1 MIAVD
6 TNILVFI
13 QNIKNAF
20 NRFWGDGR
28 FPPISEIKE
37 PTIEDVF
44 GICCGPRLLSKA
56 LKLHGEDLSGGCL
69 EDRSQD
75 KDPKRP

>member
-1 MIAVD
+1 MRSIEVLK
-6 TNILVFI
+6 T
-13 QNIKNAF
+13 IKNAF
-20 NRFWGDGR
+20 KRFLGDGR